1 MVEKIKKQNEQADDL
16 MEQQDDMIANYKV
29 RYFIIFFSVPVFPH
43 LLTQRFPSDA
53 EQRRRCQIWLKKIIL
68 MR

>member
-29 RYFIIFFSVPVFPH
+29 RCFIIFTRCPCFP
-43 LLTQRFPSDA
+43 TSAVQRYPSGA
-53 EQRRRCQIWLKKIIL
+53 E
-68 MR
+68 

>member
-29 RYFIIFFSVPVFPH
+29 R
-43 LLTQRFPSDA
+43 
-53 EQRRRCQIWLKKIIL
+53 
-68 MR
+68 